1 MMTVVY
7 VQVVTQNMQ
16 PIVIK
21 MTAVYVLV
29 ETLMILDVDV
39 MNLVH
44 LDAVS
49 YTHLTLPTNRE
60 V

>member
-1 MMTVVY
+1 MIVVY
-7 VQVVTQNMQ
+7 VQVATQNMKL
-16 PIVIK
+16 IVIR

-44 LDAVS
+44 LDVMI
-49 YTHLTLPTNRE
+49 HVVLP
-60 V
+60 